1 MHHDIVCKITG
12 AGARREFSILPPPPT
27 LHPIFR
33 SVVGFLIPFARS
45 VSGRRSRSVS
55 TKRNEFDYVDSS
67 GFVWY
72 PDTRLLELTI
82 PWTSLWRLNLSRR
95 RRRVRRSATRALVLG
110 SNDCSLVGSWSLYSG
125 PIWSAVSSY
134 SISIDSRHCRT
145 SRINAGSISIFSR
158 YTLFVS
164 RRLSVSERLSVH
176 LSCQSWV
183 ETTARSTCG
192 SPNIP
197 TWSVSFIQRVARSII
212 QSGGKESFDQI
223 RISLPVPLFCLCL
236 IKSPRRRMENPC
248 CARTTYHEFRYE
260 SSPGRV
266 ARCHPCS

>member
-33 SVVGFLIPFARS
+33 SVVGFLILFARS

-110 SNDCSLVGSWSLYSG
+110 GNDCSLVGSWSLYSG

-134 SISIDSRHCRT
+134 SISIDFRHCRT
-145 SRINAGSISIFSR
+145 SRINRGINLDLFTLYVVRFEKIVRFWTSVCSSVVSVLGRDDSALHVRISR
-158 YTLFVS
+158 YTDLIGFIYS
-164 RRLSVSERLSVH
+164 TRREIHHTKWR
-176 LSCQSWV
+176 
-183 ETTARSTCG
+183 
-192 SPNIP
+192 
-197 TWSVSFIQRVARSII
+197 
-212 QSGGKESFDQI
+212 
-223 RISLPVPLFCLCL
+223 
-236 IKSPRRRMENPC
+236 
-248 CARTTYHEFRYE
+248 
-260 SSPGRV
+260 
-266 ARCHPCS
+266 